1 MRLDS
6 IPVDRPSRRKAAERA
21 VVLVGRLDA
30 RLDTLRPTETE
41 EPSGS
46 PVGRAWD
53 TLLGTVARAPLRA
66 DELLAAATPPRA
78 KNDQVYPTRRR
89 AAAPKVVAAVHR

>member
-6 IPVDRPSRRKAAERA
+6 IPVDRPTRCKAAQRA

-30 RLDTLRPTETE
+30 CLHTLRPTETE
-41 EPSGS
+41 AS
-46 PVGRAWD
+46 PDSTEGRAWD
-53 TLLGTVARAPLRA
+53 TLIGTVARATLRA

-78 KNDQVYPTRRR
+78 KNDQVYRTRRR
-89 AAAPKVVAAVHR
+89 AAV